1 MGGLG
6 GGGGRGVGR
15 VGGGRV
21 SLVKARESIDIL
33 PLPAFFFSS
42 SLLPSPSAA
51 QAMGEKRFLASKYEL
66 AAKLFASTILGGG
79 YSDFLTTLCYEHIL
93 STTGKARM

>member
-1 MGGLG
+1 VEGVWVS
-6 GGGGRGVGR
+6 VGR
-15 VGGGRV
+15 EEGGSRCSQLGRALTFCL
-21 SLVKARESIDIL
+21 SL
-33 PLPAFFFSS
+33 PS
-42 SLLPSPSAA
+42 SLLPSCFLPLSLALCS